1 MKIYTVDCNTIV
13 SLEVRETAKSYIYDG
28 DRREVPS
35 AFDYGIRFSKQDNW
49 ATNPVDAIDKLIR
62 SNTRRKNKHI
72 LRVEILEEDI
82 KILERLRIKFEHTQ

>member
-1 MKIYTVDCNTIV
+1 MKIYAVDCSTIV

-28 DRREVPS
+28 DRHTVPS
-35 AFDYGIRFSKQDNW
+35 AFNYGIRFSKQDNW

-62 SNTRRKNKHI
+62 SNTRRKNKHM

-82 KILERLRIKFEHTQ
+82 QTLSRLRLEFEHA